1 MGRLHSHSLAWGY
14 KNLDAKGEDVEDWIT
29 SNKLILI
36 NTAYDEPTSLSRSW
50 NTKSTPDL
58 AAATDDIQKV
68 TRREVCSQLG
78 GSDHRPVIL
87 NVNRDIKLNPQRL
100 LPIWNYKKV
109 DLEKFQE
116 IAHSPIK
123 NVSSHI
129 KQYRH
134 QHLYIYKKHHKSR
147 KIVYTERQKEGLTA
161 RVSMDRS
168 TSNLIKLR
176 EVVPQGGVLSQILFL
191 TYINDL
197 TSVISKFV
205 SSTLHVDDL
214 AV

>member
-147 KIVYTERQKEGLTA
+147 KIVYTERQKEGL
-161 RVSMDRS
+161 
-168 TSNLIKLR
+168 
-176 EVVPQGGVLSQILFL
+176 
-191 TYINDL
+191 
-197 TSVISKFV
+197 
-205 SSTLHVDDL
+205 
-214 AV
+214 